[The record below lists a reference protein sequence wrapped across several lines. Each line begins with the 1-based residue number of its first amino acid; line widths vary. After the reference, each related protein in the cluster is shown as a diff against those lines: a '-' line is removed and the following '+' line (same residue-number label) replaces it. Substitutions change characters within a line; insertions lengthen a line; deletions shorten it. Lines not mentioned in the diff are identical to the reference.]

1 MDFRE
6 MQDRFNAGKRMVTE
20 DRIVVGGL
28 FRTVLTVNDGLKF
41 KDGRTS
47 KPKRLVIVGI
57 DKTNK
62 TCYGTVLVNTEMSP
76 MAKVS
81 PLFFATQYCLKQ
93 EDYPEYLDYDSY
105 VDCGVLFAI
114 SFDTLKSGEYFG
126 TLNSDDIEAIFN
138 ILETTKAISTKD
150 KKRFNIR
157 RR

>member
-6 MQDRFNAGKRMVTE
+6 MQDRYNAEQRKVTE
-20 DRIVVGGL
+20 EKIVVGGL
-28 FRTVLTVNDGLKF
+28 FRTVLTINDGLKF
-41 KDGRTS
+41 KDGRTN
-47 KPKRLVIVGI
+47 KPKRMIIVGI
-57 DKTNK
+57 DKANK

-76 MAKVS
+76 MSKLS
-81 PLFFATQYCLKQ
+81 PLYFATQYCLKQ

-114 SFDTLKSGEYFG
+114 SFDTLKSGEYYG
-126 TLNSDDIEAIFN
+126 TLNSDDTTAIFD